1 MWCPHC
7 GAEYVEGWGA
17 CSTCGVALVSEPPP
31 AVGEE
36 VWGRSRPHDREQW
49 EPSRVRDHEDPFIPV
64 WEGPTP
70 QAQAL
75 MRRIQS
81 RHIPVELDDA
91 LEVGHARVVVP
102 RSYLED
108 VRDVVLG
115 LVPELPEV
123 SIETNDGLDWK
134 PALKIA
140 IAVTAIVLILL
151 LAFFQ

>member
-1 MWCPHC
+1 MRMWCPHC
-7 GAEYVEGWGA
+7 GAEYVEGWGT
-17 CSTCGVALVSEPPP
+17 CSTCGVKLVSEPPAQA
-31 AVGEE
+31 AVDTEA
-36 VWGRSRPHDREQW
+36 WGRPRGRPNG
-49 EPSRVRDHEDPFIPV
+49 RDDEDPFIPV

-70 QAQAL
+70 EANAL

-91 LEVGHARVVVP
+91 LEVGHARVQVP

-115 LVPELPEV
+115 LVPELPEISV
-123 SIETNDGLDWK
+123 ETDDGLDWK
-134 PALKIA
+134 PALKVA

-151 LAFFQ
+151 LVFFQ